1 MTDTTQSRYRS
12 WPIEPIV
19 RDNPRNTSGGATGL
33 CQGERDMLIFSIAV
47 SLKRI
52 GDALEGLG
60 PLIAVK

>member
-1 MTDTTQSRYRS
+1 MTDTTQSRYHN

-19 RDNPRNTSGGATGL
+19 RDNSRITSGGTSGL

-52 GDALEGLG
+52 ADALEGLA